1 MSAIQL
7 TKPLSINDATRL
19 IHTVG
24 ESTSVLLLSEPG
36 VGKTSVLT
44 NLAVRNGDKWRKPGD
59 NCPTDKERYV
69 YIDVPNTRDG
79 DMFMRMPDNTTG
91 TLRQFLSD
99 VIDPSDTRPINM
111 MFDEVLKGP
120 RSTRPLFTRALLEKT
135 LGDYNLP
142 KGSRVFATSN
152 NVQDGVGDSI
162 EAHVGNRVTI
172 VPMRKPK
179 VEEWCHWAEGAG
191 VSPVT
196 LACVAMNP
204 RLFASYTDGSD
215 AASNEYIFNPR
226 TNAVTFASPR
236 SIAKADA
243 IVKQREILGE
253 DAVFTA
259 IAGTCG
265 VPYASLLTTFISLQG
280 QLVPPQDVLADPERV
295 AVPTGAALWLLMFNL
310 LPVIETQSDMSA
322 ALQFMQRV
330 PSREIQAVF
339 NTMALNNERLLP
351 LASSSKDIQTWMMA
365 NKNYKLLAA

>member
-1 MSAIQL
+1 MSAIQM

-19 IHTVG
+19 IYTVG
-24 ESTSVLLLSEPG
+24 DAVAFLLLSEPG
-36 VGKTSVLT
+36 VGKTSTLT

-59 NCPTDKERYV
+59 NYPTDKERYIYV
-69 YIDVPNTRDG
+69 DVPNTRDG
-79 DMFMRMPDNTTG
+79 DLFMRMPDNAKG
-91 TLRQFLSD
+91 TLRQLLTD
-99 VIDPSDTRPINM
+99 LIDPSDTRPINI

-162 EAHVGNRVTI
+162 EAHVANRVTI

-179 VEEWCHWAEGAG
+179 VEEWCAWAEGAG

-204 RLFASYTDGSD
+204 RLFASYTDGAD

-243 IVKQREILGE
+243 IVKQREMLGE

-265 VPYASLLTTFISLQG
+265 VPYASLLTTFIALQG
-280 QLVPPQDVLADPERV
+280 QLIPPKDVLANPMGV

-310 LPVIETQSDMSA
+310 LPAIETQDDMSA
-322 ALQFMQRV
+322 AVEFMQRV

-339 NTMALNNERLLP
+339 NTMALNNDRLLP
-351 LASSSKDIQTWMMA
+351 LASSNKSIQTWMTT